1 MDRLT
6 VYIGGEARE
15 DHSRDT
21 RDWKNGNRECMDRLA
36 AYEDTGMM
44 PDEVAALRAENER
57 LSKWVDDLQ
66 SGMYVNCVYCGH
78 RYGPGETTPVSMA
91 DALKAHVEQCPKHPM
106 SALKAENERLR
117 NTVSAMEDDKI
128 NYEMNLEHLTAE
140 AEQYQSDIEAGRML
154 RLPAAIGQL
163 VYVPSGD
170 GGVYTARVKGIGVL
184 RPEMH
189 DAVMLAT
196 VWVGKGNEGPGYMI
210 GHENK
215 GTYWFETE
223 AEARAALEGGQR

>member
-6 VYIGGEARE
+6 GDFKGVSMFATVEQARQY
-15 DHSRDT
+15 
-21 RDWKNGNRECMDRLA
+21 NRLRQ
-36 AYEDTGMM
+36 YEETELT

-66 SGMYVNCVYCGH
+66 SGMYVNCVYCGY

-140 AEQYQSDIEAGRML
+140 AEQYQSDIEAGRLL
-154 RLPAAIGQL
+154 RLPAAIGQW

-170 GGVYTARVKGIGVL
+170 GGVYTARVKDIGVL
-184 RPEMH
+184 RPDAH
-189 DAVMLAT
+189 DAIMRAT
-196 VWVGKGNEGPGYMI
+196 VRVGLESKTLEYLI
-210 GHENK
+210 ALENK
-215 GTYWFETE
+215 GTHWFDTDE
-223 AEARAALEGGQR
+223 AARTALGKEPAE